1 MIYFCRFPCNFRDL
15 HICVHMSKFNNLL
28 TLFKWNILFG
38 TGSIGFFSFFFF
50 FLYHQS
56 NFTGNFTFNNISY
69 CFCCFMFATFGLFFC
84 CFGSNYFLACANVFW
99 KDILI
104 YVYILSLGYNEYLF
118 FSTRDN
124 EYLLIRI
131 LILLFALDNRFCS
144 LTLTFN
150 SSCKI

>member
-84 CFGSNYFLACANVFW
+84 CFGSNYFLACANIFW

-104 YVYILSLGYNEYLF
+104 CFIVVSMFF
-118 FSTRDN
+118 FSYIPPIFFVKDESHN
-124 EYLLIRI
+124 LLCIYF
-131 LILLFALDNRFCS
+131 LLVTMSIFFFLPGTMSIC
-144 LTLTFN
+144 
-150 SSCKI
+150 

>member
-124 EYLLIRI
+124 EYLLIQI

-150 SSCKI
+150 SSCRI

>member
-84 CFGSNYFLACANVFW
+84 CFGSNYFLACANIFW

-131 LILLFALDNRFCS
+131 LILLFALNNRFCS

-150 SSCKI
+150 SSCRI